1 MRIFLKGKIGGVKV
15 DYVDSS
21 CSGSIGIDSAL
32 MEAADILEYEQVHVL
47 NERNGARFITYAIK
61 EDTEE
66 HEGGVCIYGPA
77 AKLVEIGDSL
87 IILSYEISDDNEIRE
102 VKSVEYE
109 DENDNSDQGG

>member
-1 MRIFLKGKIGGVKV
+1 MRIFLKRKISRVRV

-21 CSGSIGIDSAL
+21 CPDSIGIDSAL
-32 MEAADILEYEQVHVL
+32 MEAVDILEYEQVHVL

-66 HEGGVCIYGPA
+66 HESSVCIYGPIA
-77 AKLVEIGDSL
+77 RLIEIGDSL
-87 IILSYEISDDNEIRE
+87 IILSYEISSDNEIRE